1 MTDST
6 ILEGYKYTEKH
17 EWVKIEGEIAI
28 FGISDF
34 AQHAL
39 GDIVFVDLPKVGK
52 LVKQGQSFGTI
63 ESVKA
68 AEDIYAPMSGEI
80 IEVNPAIAKDP
91 AIVNQDAFA
100 AWMIKVKNFNFSEAD
115 KLMDSAKY
123 KDFTISLG

>member
-1 MTDST
+1 MADTK
-6 ILEGYKYTEKH
+6 ILDGYKYTEKH
-17 EWVKIEGEIAI
+17 EWVKIDGETAI

-34 AQHAL
+34 AQNAL

-52 LVKQGQSFGTI
+52 SVKQGQSFGTI

-68 AEDIYAPMSGEI
+68 AEDLYAPISGEV

-91 AIVNQDAFA
+91 AMVNKDAFA
-100 AWMIKVKNFNFSEAD
+100 AWMIKVKNVNSSEAD

-123 KDFTISLG
+123 KEYTASL

>member
-1 MTDST
+1 MADTK
-6 ILEGYKYTEKH
+6 ILDGYKYTEKH
-17 EWVKIEGEIAI
+17 EWVKIDGDTAI

-34 AQHAL
+34 AQNAL

-52 LVKQGQSFGTI
+52 TVKQGQSFGTI

-68 AEDIYAPMSGEI
+68 AEDLYAPISGEV

-91 AIVNQDAFA
+91 AMVNKDAFA
-100 AWMIKVKNFNFSEAD
+100 AWMIKVKNVNPTEAD

-123 KDFTISLG
+123 KEYTASL

>member
-1 MTDST
+1 MADTK
-6 ILEGYKYTEKH
+6 ILDGYRYTEKH
-17 EWVKIEGEIAI
+17 EWVKIEGDTAI

-34 AQHAL
+34 AQNAL

-52 LVKQGQSFGTI
+52 AVKQGQSFGTI

-68 AEDIYAPMSGEI
+68 AEDLYAPISGEV

-91 AIVNQDAFA
+91 AMVNKDAFA
-100 AWMIKVKNFNFSEAD
+100 AWMIKVKNVNSSEAD

-123 KDFTISLG
+123 KEHTSSL

>member
-1 MTDST
+1 MADTK
-6 ILEGYKYTEKH
+6 ILDGYKYTEKH
-17 EWVKIEGEIAI
+17 EWVKIDGDTAI

-34 AQHAL
+34 AQNAL

-52 LVKQGQSFGTI
+52 AVKQGQSFGTI

-68 AEDIYAPMSGEI
+68 AEDLYAPISGEV

-91 AIVNQDAFA
+91 AMVNKDAFA
-100 AWMIKVKNFNFSEAD
+100 AWMIKVKNVNSSEAD

-123 KDFTISLG
+123 KEHTSSL